1 MVKHIS
7 MDKEFILYL
16 YMNNQDKSMS
26 TTFGQLGTFANSNIS
41 FVASTFT
48 FEEFS
53 VAYELS
59 LVEGGTYR
67 RKQLYNQIFEKDK
80 EKKRKVIELILKV
93 KGKTIKDNVKIPT
106 NVDIALS
113 NIDLVIQEVLN
124 KPSVN
129 VYA

>member
-1 MVKHIS
+1 MGA
-7 MDKEFILYL
+7 
-16 YMNNQDKSMS
+16 
-26 TTFGQLGTFANSNIS
+26 TFGQALIAFGGAQ
-41 FVASTFT
+41 FT
-48 FEEFS
+48 FGEFS

>member
-1 MVKHIS
+1 MPV
-7 MDKEFILYL
+7 
-16 YMNNQDKSMS
+16 
-26 TTFGQLGTFANSNIS
+26 TFGQANLA
-41 FVASTFT
+41 FVAFMFT

-59 LVEGGTYR
+59 LVTDVGGRYK
-67 RKQLYNQIFEKDK
+67 RKQLYDKMFKKDPV
-80 EKKRKVIELILKV
+80 KKKKVIELILKV
-93 KGKTIKDNVKIPT
+93 KGKTIKDKAKIPT

-129 VYA
+129 IYA

>member
-1 MVKHIS
+1 MP
-7 MDKEFILYL
+7 
-16 YMNNQDKSMS
+16 
-26 TTFGQLGTFANSNIS
+26 TTFNQAHIPFGGAQ
-41 FVASTFT
+41 FT
-48 FEEFS
+48 FGEFS

-59 LVEGGTYR
+59 LVVGGKYR
-67 RKQLYNQIFEKDK
+67 RKELYNQIFEKDK

-106 NVDIALS
+106 NVDISLS
-113 NIDLVIQEVLN
+113 NIDLVIQEVLK

>member
-1 MVKHIS
+1 MP
-7 MDKEFILYL
+7 
-16 YMNNQDKSMS
+16 
-26 TTFGQLGTFANSNIS
+26 TTFNQAHIPFGGAQ
-41 FVASTFT
+41 FT
-48 FEEFS
+48 FGEFS

-59 LVEGGTYR
+59 LVVGGKYR
-67 RKQLYNQIFEKDK
+67 RKELYNQIFEKDK

-106 NVDIALS
+106 NVNISLS
-113 NIDLVIQEVLN
+113 NIDLVIQEVLK

>member
-1 MVKHIS
+1 MLINSDSSILEMGHIEIE
-7 MDKEFILYL
+7 D
-16 YMNNQDKSMS
+16 
-26 TTFGQLGTFANSNIS
+26 SNIIL
-41 FVASTFT
+41 
-48 FEEFS
+48 EED
-53 VAYELS
+53 LIP
-59 LVEGGTYR
+59 L
-67 RKQLYNQIFEKDK
+67 
-80 EKKRKVIELILKV
+80 KKKKVIELILKV

>member
-1 MVKHIS
+1 MP
-7 MDKEFILYL
+7 
-16 YMNNQDKSMS
+16 
-26 TTFGQLGTFANSNIS
+26 TTFNQAHIPFGGAQ
-41 FVASTFT
+41 FT
-48 FEEFS
+48 FGEFS

-59 LVEGGTYR
+59 LVVGGKYR
-67 RKQLYNQIFEKDK
+67 RKELYNQIFEKDK

-124 KPSVN
+124 KPTARI
-129 VYA
+129 YA

>member
-1 MVKHIS
+1 
-7 MDKEFILYL
+7 
-16 YMNNQDKSMS
+16 MS
-26 TTFGQLGTFANSNIS
+26 TTFGQSNIS

-59 LVEGGTYR
+59 LITDVGGVYR
-67 RKQLYNQIFEKDK
+67 RKQLYDQMFQKDPD
-80 EKKRKVIELILKV
+80 KKRKVIELILKV
-93 KGKTIKDNVKIPT
+93 KGKTIKDKAKIPT

-124 KPSVN
+124 KPTARI
-129 VYA
+129 YA

>member
-1 MVKHIS
+1 
-7 MDKEFILYL
+7 
-16 YMNNQDKSMS
+16 MS
-26 TTFGQLGTFANSNIS
+26 TTFGQANIA
-41 FVASTFT
+41 FGGASFT
-48 FEEFS
+48 FGEFS

-59 LVEGGTYR
+59 LVTDVGGRYK

-80 EKKRKVIELILKV
+80 EKKKKVIELILKV

>member
-1 MVKHIS
+1 MPS
-7 MDKEFILYL
+7 
-16 YMNNQDKSMS
+16 
-26 TTFGQLGTFANSNIS
+26 TFGQSNIS

-59 LVEGGTYR
+59 LITDVGGVYR
-67 RKQLYNQIFEKDK
+67 RKQLYDQMFQKDPEKNK
-80 EKKRKVIELILKV
+80 NVIELILKV
-93 KGKTIKDNVKIPT
+93 KGKTIKDKAKIPT

-113 NIDLVIQEVLN
+113 NIDLVIQEVLK

-129 VYA
+129 IYA

>member
-1 MVKHIS
+1 MPS
-7 MDKEFILYL
+7 
-16 YMNNQDKSMS
+16 
-26 TTFGQLGTFANSNIS
+26 TFGQSNIS

-59 LVEGGTYR
+59 LVTADVGGRYT
-67 RKQLYNQIFEKDK
+67 RKQLYDQMFQKDPD
-80 EKKRKVIELILKV
+80 KKRKVIELILKV
-93 KGKTIKDNVKIPT
+93 KGKTIKDKAKIPT

-113 NIDLVIQEVLN
+113 NIDLVIQEVLK

-129 VYA
+129 IYA

>member
-1 MVKHIS
+1 MPA
-7 MDKEFILYL
+7 
-16 YMNNQDKSMS
+16 
-26 TTFGQLGTFANSNIS
+26 TFGTAKIS
-41 FVASTFT
+41 FIASTFT

-59 LVEGGTYR
+59 LVVGGRYR
-67 RKQLYNQIFEKDK
+67 REQIYDQMFQKDP
-80 EKKRKVIELILKV
+80 ETKKKVIELILKV

-124 KPSVN
+124 KPTARI
-129 VYA
+129 YA

>member
-1 MVKHIS
+1 MP
-7 MDKEFILYL
+7 
-16 YMNNQDKSMS
+16 
-26 TTFGQLGTFANSNIS
+26 TTFNQANIVFNSATYTF
-41 FVASTFT
+41 V
-48 FEEFS
+48 EFS

-59 LVEGGTYR
+59 LVVGGKYR
-67 RKQLYNQIFEKDK
+67 RKELYDQLFEKDK

-106 NVDIALS
+106 NVDISLS
-113 NIDLVIQEVLN
+113 NIDLVIQEVLK

>member
-1 MVKHIS
+1 MP
-7 MDKEFILYL
+7 
-16 YMNNQDKSMS
+16 
-26 TTFGQLGTFANSNIS
+26 TTFTQAHIPFGGAQ
-41 FVASTFT
+41 FT
-48 FEEFS
+48 FGEFS

-59 LVEGGTYR
+59 LVVGGKYR
-67 RKQLYNQIFEKDK
+67 RKELYNQIFEKDK

-106 NVDIALS
+106 NVDISLS
-113 NIDLVIQEVLN
+113 NIDLVIQEVLK